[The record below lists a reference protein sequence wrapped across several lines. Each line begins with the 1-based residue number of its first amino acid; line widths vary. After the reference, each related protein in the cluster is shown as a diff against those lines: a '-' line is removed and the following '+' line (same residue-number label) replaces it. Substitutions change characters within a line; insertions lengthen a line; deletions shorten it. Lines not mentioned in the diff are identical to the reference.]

1 MAKRKEYKKLID
13 LVKTLDVD
21 NIILAIELSKGLG
34 LTYQIISDVQSI
46 MNMKH
51 LKMYMAFKYPS
62 VIDICKIEDEYIDLT
77 KRAGSIYHIILNL
90 GYDVRVRY
98 YEPLLLKK

>member
-1 MAKRKEYKKLID
+1 MNNRKEYKKLID

-34 LTYQIISDVQSI
+34 LTYQIISDIQSI

-51 LKMYMAFKYPS
+51 LKNYMAFKYPG
-62 VIDICKIEDEYIDLT
+62 VIDHYEVEDEYADLT
-77 KRAGSIYHIILNL
+77 KRAVNIYHIILNL